1 MDSKINIDD
10 LIKLLYWTKDKET
23 KDNIKSIINMLSNKS
38 TI

>member
-10 LIKLLYWTKDKET
+10 FKKLLYWTKDKET
-23 KDNIKSIINMLSNKS
+23 KDNIKSIINMLTNKS

>member
-1 MDSKINIDD
+1 MDSKIDIDN
-10 LIKLLYWTKDKET
+10 LKQLLYWVKDKET